1 MTTYQKIIQSWLAG
15 LSEPVPVASLVGIRI
30 ASFENGVIRLELEAG
45 ARHHNPMGTVHGGIL
60 CDLADLAMGTA
71 FAATLEEG
79 EGFVTLQLAANYLR
93 AVKEG
98 RLIATGKVVH
108 RGRSIGYTEGEIV
121 DAEERMVAKF
131 TSTCM
136 VTRGG

>member
-1 MTTYQKIIQSWLAG
+1 MTIYQKIIQSWLAG
-15 LSEPVPVASLVGIRI
+15 ESAPPPVASLVGIRI
-30 ASFENGVIRLELEAG
+30 ASFEEGVIRLELDAE
-45 ARHHNPMGTVHGGIL
+45 ARHHNPIGTVHGGIL

-79 EGFVTLQLAANYLR
+79 EGFTTVQLAANYLR

-98 RLIATGKVVH
+98 LLIATGKVVH
-108 RGRSIGYTEGEIV
+108 RGRSTGYTECEIV
-121 DAEERMVAKF
+121 DAKGRTVAKL

-136 VTRGG
+136 VTRLG

>member
-1 MTTYQKIIQSWLAG
+1 MTVYQKIIQSWLAG
-15 LSEPVPVASLVGIRI
+15 ESEPAPVASLVGIRI
-30 ASFENGVIRLELEAG
+30 AGFEGGVIRLELDAG
-45 ARHHNPMGTVHGGIL
+45 TRHHNPMGTVHGGIL

-79 EGFVTLQLAANYLR
+79 EGFTTVQLAANYLR

-98 RLIATGKVVH
+98 LLTATGKVVH
-108 RGRSIGYTEGEIV
+108 RGRNAGYTECEIV
-121 DAEERMVAKF
+121 DAKGRMVAKL

-136 VTRGG
+136 VTRSG

>member
-1 MTTYQKIIQSWLAG
+1 MTIYQKTIQSWLEG
-15 LSEPVPVASLVGIRI
+15 TSEGAPVASLVGIRI
-30 ASFENGVIRLELEAG
+30 AGFEDGVIRLELEVG

-79 EGFVTLQLAANYLR
+79 EGFVTVQLAANYLR
-93 AVKEG
+93 SVKEG
-98 RLIATGKVVH
+98 LLTATGKVAH
-108 RGRSIGYTEGEIV
+108 RGRSTGYTECEIV
-121 DAEERMVAKF
+121 DTKGRMVAKL

-136 VTRGG
+136 VTRPG

>member
-1 MTTYQKIIQSWLAG
+1 MTVYQKIIQSWLAG
-15 LSEPVPVASLVGIRI
+15 TSEGAPVATLVGIRI
-30 ASFENGVIRLELEAG
+30 ASFEDGVIRLELEAG
-45 ARHHNPMGTVHGGIL
+45 ARHHNPMGTVHGGVL

-79 EGFVTLQLAANYLR
+79 EGFVTVQLAANYLR

-98 RLIATGKVVH
+98 LLIATGKVVH
-108 RGRSIGYTEGEIV
+108 RGRSTGYVECEIV
-121 DAEERMVAKF
+121 DAKARMVAKL

-136 VTRGG
+136 VTRGA